1 MNLSNDFF
9 YLNRLSTQKKNLRKL
24 FNDPELDIENQTEQQ
39 IMSSHGFVQVFDS
52 GTIRWEY
59 TV

>member
-1 MNLSNDFF
+1 MNLSNDF